1 MKGGIIM
8 VNMKSN
14 NEIYSKLIRN
24 SIKIP
29 TPIYKPNF
37 TLASSVYSIE
47 SCMKQI
53 SQLSKITFPL
63 PNINLQLQ
71 QMVKDFNTLNIENIS
86 SMVKAIYNDSFINLN

>member
-1 MKGGIIM
+1 M

-37 TLASSVYSIE
+37 TLASVFT
-47 SCMKQI
+47 Q
-53 SQLSKITFPL
+53 SK
-63 PNINLQLQ
+63 
-71 QMVKDFNTLNIENIS
+71 V
-86 SMVKAIYNDSFINLN
+86 A